1 MEFWWQEFSLFTSQ
15 HCLRLLFLHMKNIL
29 ILILTLTTGLAF
41 AQQPSTY
48 VNPFIGTDH
57 MGHTFPGATVPFG
70 MVQLSPDTDT
80 VPYSSGAG
88 YNKDV
93 YAYCAGYQYNDKTI
107 CGFSHTHFSG
117 TGHSDLGDFLLMPT
131 TGKMQLNPGT
141 RDNPESG
148 YRSRFSH
155 DRESASPGYYSVLL
169 YDYGILAELTATE
182 RVGFHRYTYD
192 TAGETNLILDMTAG
206 IYNYPG
212 KNIWQFIR
220 VENDTLITGYRQ
232 TRGWARTRTIYFAMV
247 LSKPISSYGHQNNEE
262 IIYRGFYRKFNE
274 KENFPEMAGTDIT
287 AWFRFDME
295 ENEQL
300 KVKFALSS
308 VSTEGA
314 LNNLK
319 AEIPHFDFDRTR
331 QQAADHWNR
340 ELGKIQISGTDVVMQ
355 NFYTSLYHAF
365 LSTTIYMDVDGRY
378 RGLDQNIHQ
387 AEGFTNYSTFS
398 LWDTYRAL
406 HPFLTLVQQ
415 KRTSDMVNSMLAHRH
430 QSVHGILPVWSHHA
444 NENWCMIGYH
454 AVPVIADA
462 FMKGISGFDK
472 DEALEAM
479 DASATYAMYDGIGD
493 YMKYGYVPAD
503 RNINSASKTLEYAYD
518 DWCIARMAEK
528 SGNKGLAGIYDRR
541 ARSFEN
547 IWDKSTGFMR
557 PRLSDGSWQQN
568 FDPLK
573 TEGQGFIE
581 GNAWNYSLY
590 VPHDPSKLIEWAGG
604 KEKFIAHLDTLF
616 TMHLDEKH
624 IEESEDIDKRGIIGN
639 YVHGNEPSHHVPY
652 LYNYAGAPWKTQ
664 ERVHQIMDNLYQP
677 EPGGLPGN
685 DDCGQMSAWYIFSA
699 LGFYP
704 VCPGNNEYVLGSP
717 SVSEAQLIL
726 ENGKTFTI
734 KAPGLS
740 KKNIYVKR
748 ILLNGAPYNKLF
760 IRHEDIMAGGEMVFE
775 MSKKPVLK
783 KFGEQDIP
791 GR

>member
-1 MEFWWQEFSLFTSQ
+1 MKHSLIVSI
-15 HCLRLLFLHMKNIL
+15 LLISSCAL
-29 ILILTLTTGLAF
+29 
-41 AQQPSTY
+41 AQQPVDF
-48 VNPFIGTDH
+48 VNPFTGTDH

-80 VPYSSGAG
+80 IPYSAGKG
-88 YNKDV
+88 YNPDA
-93 YAYCAGYQYNDKTI
+93 YAYCAGYQYNDQTI

-131 TGKMQLNPGT
+131 TGPMKLNPGT
-141 RDNPESG
+141 KGNPESG

-155 DRESASPGYYSVLL
+155 ERETASPGYYSVILD
-169 YDYGILAELTATE
+169 DYKIQAELTTTE
-182 RVGFHRYTYD
+182 RVGFHRYTYNES
-192 TAGETNLILDMTAG
+192 GETNLILDMSAG

-232 TRGWARTRTIYFAMV
+232 TRGWARTRYIYFAMV
-247 LSKPISSYGHQNNEE
+247 LSKPISSYGYENQEE
-262 IIYRGFYRKFNE
+262 IIYKGFYRKFNE
-274 KENFPEMAGTDIT
+274 KENFPEMAGTNIK
-287 AWFRFDME
+287 AWFRFNMQAGD
-295 ENEQL
+295 QL
-300 KVKFALSS
+300 MVKMALSS

-331 QQAADHWNR
+331 SEATAKWNH
-340 ELGKIQISGTDVVMQ
+340 ELNRIEVSGTPEVKK

-365 LSTTIYMDVDGRY
+365 LSPTIYMDVDGKY

-406 HPFLTLVQQ
+406 HPLLTIFQQ
-415 KRTSDMVNSMLAHRH
+415 KRTSDMVNSMLAHRR
-430 QSVHGILPVWSHHA
+430 QSVHGILPVWSHQA

-454 AVPVIADA
+454 AVSVIADA
-462 FMKGISGFDK
+462 MMKDIGGFDV

-479 DASATYAMYDGIGD
+479 DASATYAPYDGIGD
-493 YMKYGYVPAD
+493 YMKYGYTPAD
-503 RNINSASKTLEYAYD
+503 LTSNSASKTLEYAYD
-518 DWCIARMAEK
+518 DWCIARAAQK
-528 SGNKGLAGIYDRR
+528 VGHRGLAGIYNRR
-541 ARSFEN
+541 ARSFEQ
-547 IWDKSTGFMR
+547 IYDASSGFMR
-557 PRLSDGSWQQN
+557 PKLSDGSWQQD
-568 FDPLK
+568 FDSLK

-590 VPHDPSKLIEWAGG
+590 VPHDPLWLVEQAGG
-604 KEKFIAHLDTLF
+604 NEKFIAHLDTLF
-616 TMHLDEKH
+616 TMKLDKKH
-624 IEESEDIDKRGIIGN
+624 IEESEDIDERGIIGN

-652 LYNYAGAPWKTQ
+652 LYSFAGAPWKTQ
-664 ERVHQIMDNLYQP
+664 ERVHQIMDNLYDTT
-677 EPGGLPGN
+677 PGGLPGN

-704 VCPGNNEYVLGSP
+704 VCPGSNEYVLGSP
-717 SVSEAQLIL
+717 SVEKAILLL

-734 KAPGLS
+734 SAPKVS
-740 KKNIYVKR
+740 TKNIYVKR
-748 ILLNGAPYNKLF
+748 LTLNGKPYNEMF

-775 MSKKPVLK
+775 MSVRPRK
-783 KFGEQDIP
+783 
-791 GR
+791 

>member
-1 MEFWWQEFSLFTSQ
+1 MKYYITLIA
-15 HCLRLLFLHMKNIL
+15 LLFSQIL
-29 ILILTLTTGLAF
+29 S
-41 AQQPSTY
+41 AQQPVDY
-48 VNPFIGTDH
+48 VNPFTGTDH

-80 VPYSSGAG
+80 VPYSTGQG
-88 YNKDV
+88 YNKEV
-93 YAYCAGYQYNDKTI
+93 YAWCAGYQYNDNTI

-131 TGKMQLNPGT
+131 TGPLKLNPGT
-141 RDNPESG
+141 RDHPDSG

-155 DRESASPGYYSVLL
+155 DRESASPGYYSVVLD
-169 YDYGILAELTATE
+169 DYGIQVELTATE
-182 RVGFHRYTYD
+182 RVGFHRYTYIHG
-192 TAGETNLILDMTAG
+192 AETNLVLDMTAG

-232 TRGWARTRTIYFAMV
+232 TRGWARTRTLYFAMV
-247 LSKPISSYGHQNNEE
+247 LSKPISSYGYENAEE

-274 KENFPEMAGTDIT
+274 KENFPEMAGKNVK
-287 AWFRFDME
+287 AWFRLNMQAG
-295 ENEQL
+295 EQL
-300 KVKFALSS
+300 MVKFALSA
-308 VSTEGA
+308 VSSEGA

-319 AEIPHFDFDRTR
+319 AEIPHFDFDRVR
-331 QQAADHWNR
+331 QEASETWNR
-340 ELGKIQISGTDVVMQ
+340 ELNRIQVSGTEEVKQ

-365 LSTTIYMDVDGRY
+365 LSPTIYMDVDGKY
-378 RGLDQNIHQ
+378 RGIDQNIHQ
-387 AEGFTNYSTFS
+387 AEGFTNYTTFS

-406 HPFLTLVQQ
+406 HPLLTLVQQ
-415 KRTSDMVNSMLAHRH
+415 KRTSDMVNSMLVHRK
-430 QSVHGILPVWSHHA
+430 QSVHGILPIWSHHA

-462 FMKGISGFDK
+462 YLKGISGFDAA
-472 DEALEAM
+472 EALEAM

-493 YMKYGYVPAD
+493 YIKFGYAPAD
-503 RNINSASKTLEYAYD
+503 LTTNSASKTLEYSYD

-528 SGNKGLAGIYDRR
+528 SGHRGLAGIYDRR

-547 IWDKSTGFMR
+547 LYDSSSGFIR
-557 PRLSDGSWQQN
+557 PRLSDGSWQKD
-568 FDPLK
+568 FDPFK

-590 VPHDPSKLIEWAGG
+590 VPHDPAKLIEWTGG
-604 KEKFIAHLDTLF
+604 NAKFIAHLDTLF

-624 IEESEDIDKRGIIGN
+624 IAESEDIDKRGIIGN

-652 LYNYAGAPWKTQ
+652 LYSYAGAPWKTH

-677 EPGGLPGN
+677 TPGGLPGN

-704 VCPGNNEYVLGSP
+704 VCPGSNEYVLGSP
-717 SVSEAQLIL
+717 SVTDAKLNL
-726 ENGKTFTI
+726 ENGNTFTI

-740 KKNIYVKR
+740 QKNIFVKR
-748 ILLNGAPYNKLF
+748 ILLNGKPYNKLF
-760 IRHEDIMAGGEMVFE
+760 IGHEDIMAGGEMVFE
-775 MSKKPVLK
+775 MSSKPAKRIVAEEDL
-783 KFGEQDIP
+783 P
-791 GR
+791 GK

>member
-1 MEFWWQEFSLFTSQ
+1 MKHSLIVSILLISSCAFS
-15 HCLRLLFLHMKNIL
+15 
-29 ILILTLTTGLAF
+29 
-41 AQQPSTY
+41 QQPVDF
-48 VNPFIGTDH
+48 VNPFTGTDH

-80 VPYSSGAG
+80 VPYSAG
-88 YNKDV
+88 KAYNPDA
-93 YAYCAGYQYNDKTI
+93 YAYCAGYQYNDQTI

-131 TGKMQLNPGT
+131 TGPMKLNPGT
-141 RDNPESG
+141 KGNPDSG

-155 DRESASPGYYSVLL
+155 ERETASPGYYSVMLD
-169 YDYGILAELTATE
+169 DYNIHAELTATE
-182 RVGFHRYTYD
+182 RVGFHRYTYNES
-192 TAGETNLILDMTAG
+192 GETNLVLDMTAG

-232 TRGWARTRTIYFAMV
+232 TRGWARTRYIYFAMV
-247 LSKPISSYGHQNNEE
+247 LSKPISSYGYENKEE
-262 IIYRGFYRKFNE
+262 IIYNGFYRKFNE
-274 KENFPEMAGTDIT
+274 KENFPEMAGTNIK
-287 AWFRFDME
+287 AWFRFNMQAG
-295 ENEQL
+295 EQL
-300 KVKFALSS
+300 MVKMALSS

-314 LNNLK
+314 LKNLK
-319 AEIPHFDFDRTR
+319 AEVPHFDFDRTR
-331 QQAADHWNR
+331 NEATAKWNQ
-340 ELGKIQISGTDVVMQ
+340 ELNRIEVSGTTEVKK

-365 LSTTIYMDVDGRY
+365 LSPTIYMDVDGKY

-406 HPFLTLVQQ
+406 HPLLTIFQQ
-415 KRTSDMVNSMLAHRH
+415 KRTSDMVNSMLAHRR
-430 QSVHGILPVWSHHA
+430 QSVHGILPIWSHQA

-454 AVPVIADA
+454 AVSVIADA
-462 FMKGISGFDK
+462 MVKDIGGFNS

-479 DASATYAMYDGIGD
+479 DASATYSPYDGIGD
-493 YMKYGYVPAD
+493 YMKYGYTPAD
-503 RNINSASKTLEYAYD
+503 LTSNSASKTLEYAYD
-518 DWCIARMAEK
+518 DWCIARAAQK
-528 SGNKGLAGIYDRR
+528 VGHRGLAGIYDRR
-541 ARSFEN
+541 ARSFEQ
-547 IWDKSTGFMR
+547 IYDASSGFMR
-557 PRLSDGSWQQN
+557 PKLSDGSWQQD

-590 VPHDPSKLIEWAGG
+590 VPHDPAWLIEQTGG
-604 KEKFIAHLDTLF
+604 NKNFIAHLDTLF
-616 TMHLDEKH
+616 TMKLDEKH

-652 LYNYAGAPWKTQ
+652 LYSFAGAPWKTQ
-664 ERVHQIMDNLYQP
+664 QRVRQIMDNLYDTS
-677 EPGGLPGN
+677 PGGLPGN

-704 VCPGNNEYVLGSP
+704 VCPGSNEYVLGSP
-717 SVSEAQLIL
+717 SVEKAVLHL

-734 KAPGLS
+734 SAPNVS
-740 KKNIYVKR
+740 AKNIYIKK
-748 ILLNGAPYNKLF
+748 LTLNGKPYNELF

-775 MSKKPVLK
+775 MSARPKK
-783 KFGEQDIP
+783 
-791 GR
+791 